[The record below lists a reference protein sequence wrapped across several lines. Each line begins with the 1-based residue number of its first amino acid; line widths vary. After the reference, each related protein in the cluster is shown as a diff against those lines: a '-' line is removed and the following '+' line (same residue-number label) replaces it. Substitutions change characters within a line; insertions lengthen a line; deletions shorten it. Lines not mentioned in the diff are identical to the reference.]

1 MNMDK
6 YVIRTAQEKDKARIL
21 EIYAYARNFM
31 AANGNPNQWKIT
43 IRQKR

>member
-6 YVIRTAQEKDKARIL
+6 YVIRMAQEKDKARIL
-21 EIYAYARNFM
+21 EIYAYARNLWQPM
-31 AANGNPNQWKIT
+31 VIQINGKIT